1 MLHDFTK
8 DKFDVIIL
16 AGQSNAEG
24 AAFGPVEEPYAPDG
38 RVWYLH
44 QDGVLS
50 LAAEETWYNDPR
62 GNLGLP
68 FAREYIRGGW
78 LSEGRKLLI
87 LRCAVGATGFLNHR
101 WGLTDDLYLRMMD
114 MIRTAL
120 ALNPENRPVALL
132 WHQGETDAAG
142 SASFE
147 THYESLSRL
156 VGSVRSAFSA
166 PHLPFIAG
174 DFVPDWK
181 SDNEAA
187 CAPVVE
193 AMRAVCADGCG
204 AFVETDDLLSNRKEL
219 DYRPMNWGDDPI
231 HFSRRAIYELGKRY
245 FEAFTDIAP
254 LPEAEN

>member
-1 MLHDFTK
+1 VENGLLQK
-8 DKFDVIIL
+8 DRKVLIIR
-16 AGQSNAEG
+16 AG
-24 AAFGPVEEPYAPDG
+24 V
-38 RVWYLH
+38 
-44 QDGVLS
+44 
-50 LAAEETWYNDPR
+50 
-62 GNLGLP
+62 
-68 FAREYIRGGW
+68 GG
-78 LSEGRKLLI
+78 
-87 LRCAVGATGFLNHR
+87 TGFQKKY
-101 WGLTDDLYLRMMD
+101 WTEDGELYLKMLEMCD
-114 MIRTAL
+114 YAL
-120 ALNPENRPVALL
+120 SLNPENRIVGFL
-132 WHQGETDAAG
+132 WHQGEHDA
-142 SASFE
+142 FE
-147 THYESLSRL
+147 GNTPENYYQQLLGL
-156 VGSVRSAFSA
+156 VNGVRSRYGNK
-166 PHLPFIAG
+166 PFIAG